1 MSVKQPET
9 LKNLKR
15 LINNINVCLEKQTEA
30 QDHRYQLQM
39 DAIIARMD
47 TAKREDR
54 RETERLLEQMEVKE
68 NEARSQIADMQ
79 AQFEARIVAY
89 QKDLEAANQA
99 NQAIKEQ
106 MKRVEDDMKAMR
118 MDDPDSYP

>member
-1 MSVKQPET
+1 VSVKQPET